1 MNTQLLFENQQSK
14 RPWTEELQTI
24 VVNTLEEMGRRQQ
37 VTDQTEV
44 GITIVDNEQIRQ
56 INAEYRGIDRSTDVI
71 SFALNDDTNEPEVV
85 GEAAASIQC
94 LLGDIIISLE
104 QAALQA
110 EDYGHSLQREVAFL
124 ASHGLL
130 HLLGF
135 DHQDEAG
142 EKAMQELSENVLSC
156 LGINR

>member
-14 RPWTEELQTI
+14 GPWTEELQTV
-24 VVNTLEEMGRRQQ
+24 VVNVLEEISRRQQ
-37 VTDQTEV
+37 VADQAEV

-56 INAEYRGIDRSTDVI
+56 INAEYRGIDHATDVI
-71 SFALNDDTNEPEVV
+71 SFALNDDANEPEVV
-85 GEAAASIQC
+85 GEAAASIQF

-104 QAALQA
+104 QAVLQA
-110 EDYGHSLQREVAFL
+110 EEYGHSLQREVAFL

-142 EKAMQELSENVLSC
+142 EKAMQEFSESVLSH
-156 LGINR
+156 LGVNR